1 MRVCLH
7 LDPQDT
13 AGTPE
18 KPKRQYKAKG
28 TVCTV
33 GGQRPPQ
40 ALRLMADFE
49 KRRRAYQA
57 ELQKKKDTKSESY
70 AENRAYHKFMKEM
83 IPLETKGSAQDR
95 FQSAAQKWK
104 SQRTSVDEA
113 MERAADNKSVM

>member
-18 KPKRQYKAKG
+18 KPKRQYKANG
-28 TVCTV
+28 TAGTF
-33 GGQRPPQ
+33 GGQHAPK
-40 ALRLMADFE
+40 AFHLVAEFE
-49 KRRRAYQA
+49 KRRRAHQA
-57 ELQKKKDTKSESY
+57 EFQTKQDTQSKSY

-95 FQSAAQKWK
+95 FQSAAPEWE
-104 SQRTSVDEA
+104 SHMTSVDEA

>member
-18 KPKRQYKAKG
+18 KPKRQYKARG
-28 TVCTV
+28 TVGKF
-33 GGQRPPQ
+33 GGQRPPK
-40 ALRLMADFE
+40 ALHLVADFE
-49 KRRRAYQA
+49 KRRISHQA
-57 ELQKKKDTKSESY
+57 ELQKKKDTKSKSY
-70 AENRAYHKFMKEM
+70 AENRAYHKFRKEM

-95 FQSAAQKWK
+95 FQSAVQKWK

-113 MERAADNKSVM
+113 MERAADNNAVM

>member
-18 KPKRQYKAKG
+18 KPKRQYKARG
-28 TVCTV
+28 TVGTF
-33 GGQRPPQ
+33 GGQRPPK
-40 ALRLMADFE
+40 ALHLMADVE
-49 KRRRAYQA
+49 KRRRSYPA

-70 AENRAYHKFMKEM
+70 AENRAYHKLMKEM
-83 IPLETKGSAQDR
+83 TPLETKGSAQDR

-104 SQRTSVDEA
+104 SQRTSVGEA

>member
-1 MRVCLH
+1 MHRV
-7 LDPQDT
+7 T
-13 AGTPE
+13 
-18 KPKRQYKAKG
+18 
-28 TVCTV
+28 
-33 GGQRPPQ
+33 
-40 ALRLMADFE
+40 DFE

-57 ELQKKKDTKSESY
+57 ELQKKEDTKSESY

-83 IPLETKGSAQDR
+83 IPLETKGPAHDR

>member
-28 TVCTV
+28 TVGTF
-33 GGQRPPQ
+33 GGQRPPK

-113 MERAADNKSVM
+113 MERVADNKSVM

>member
-18 KPKRQYKAKG
+18 KPKRQYKARG
-28 TVCTV
+28 TVGTF
-33 GGQRPPQ
+33 GGQRPPK
-40 ALRLMADFE
+40 AFRLTADFE

-95 FQSAAQKWK
+95 FQSAAQQWA

>member
-7 LDPQDT
+7 LDHQDT

-28 TVCTV
+28 TVGTCV
-33 GGQRPPQ
+33 GQRPPT
-40 ALRLMADFE
+40 ALHLMADVE
-49 KRRRAYQA
+49 KRRRSYPA
-57 ELQKKKDTKSESY
+57 ELQKRKGTKSESY
-70 AENRAYHKFMKEM
+70 AENRADHTFMKEM

-95 FQSAAQKWK
+95 FQRGAQKWK

-113 MERAADNKSVM
+113 MERAADNKAVM